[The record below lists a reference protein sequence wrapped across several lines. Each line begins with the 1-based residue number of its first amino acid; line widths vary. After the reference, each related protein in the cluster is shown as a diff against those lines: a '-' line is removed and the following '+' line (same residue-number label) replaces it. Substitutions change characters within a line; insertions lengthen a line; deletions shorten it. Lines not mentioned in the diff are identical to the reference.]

1 MTPFKAVYGKDPSTL
16 ISGEEAPSNVQEVN
30 ALLLERN
37 LMLDE
42 LKFHLEQ
49 AQMQDE
55 EVC

>member
-1 MTPFKAVYGKDPSTL
+1 MTSFKAVYGKDPSTL